1 MPDSRPIGVFD
12 SGIGGLTVLSAL
24 TQALPFENLTY
35 LGDTARVPYGT
46 RSPRMVLRYS
56 QQVADHLWQSGI
68 KALVIA
74 CNTAST
80 HALEPLQAAGA
91 AAGVPVFGVIA
102 PGVSAARARTRN
114 QHVAIL
120 GTEGTIRGG
129 RYQAA
134 LAALGI
140 KTDAVPCPLFVALA
154 EEGWSEDP
162 VAVEVARRYLAPLG
176 GGPDTV
182 ILGCTHY
189 PILKEAITQVLPEA
203 FLVDY
208 AQATAEVVASVL
220 AAEHLLSTSTEAGSV
235 RYQVTDNEERF
246 RRVGTHFLG
255 QKPSPVERVELAP
268 SPRRFGE
275 PL

>member
-24 TQALPFENLTY
+24 AQALPCENLLY

-46 RSPRMVLRYS
+46 RSPRLVLRYS

-80 HALEPLQAAGA
+80 HALEPLQAAGK

-102 PGVSAARARTRN
+102 PGVSVASARTRN

-129 RYQAA
+129 RYQSA

-140 KTDAVPCPLFVALA
+140 KTEAVPCPLFVALA

-162 VAVEVARRYLAPLG
+162 VAVEVARRYLAPLD

-189 PILKEAITQVLPEA
+189 PILKKAIAQVLPEA
-203 FLVDY
+203 FLVDS
-208 AQATAEVVASVL
+208 AQATAGVVSAVL
-220 AAEHLLSTSTEAGSV
+220 DEQSLLSTDSEVGSI

-255 QKPSPVERVELAP
+255 QEPTPVERVELAAP
-268 SPRRFGE
+268 THRFGE
-275 PL
+275 SA

>member
-1 MPDSRPIGVFD
+1 LPDSRPIGVFD

-24 TQALPFENLTY
+24 SKALPREDLLY

-46 RSPRMVLRYS
+46 RSGRMVLRYS

-102 PGVSAARARTRN
+102 PGVTAASAHTRN
-114 QHVAIL
+114 RHVAVL
-120 GTEGTIRGG
+120 GTEATIRGG
-129 RYQAA
+129 RYQSA
-134 LAALGI
+134 LRALGI
-140 KTDAVPCPLFVALA
+140 ETEAVPCPLFVALA
-154 EEGWSEDP
+154 EEGWSLDP
-162 VAVEVARRYLAPLG
+162 VAVEVARRYLAPLV

-189 PILKEAITQVLPEA
+189 PILKKAIAQVLPAA
-203 FLVDY
+203 FLVDS
-208 AQATAEVVASVL
+208 AQATAGVVSTVL
-220 AAEHLLSTSTEAGSV
+220 AEQSLLTTDSEIGSI

-255 QKPSPVERVELAP
+255 QEPTPVERIDLAV
-268 SPRRFGE
+268 SPRQFGE
-275 PL
+275 PA